1 MNSNSLATQL
11 GRNFAVLPSGAIMI
25 RILAVTFVLAAGLA
39 FGTLASP
46 SEAKAFGPHCQAYLN
61 KPLYVAALKTV
72 ARNMQYSL
80 EQLCSLE
87 RILAVE
93 VQHTN
98 LIDENQRPIPHTW
111 VTLHYNEYSCQYF
124 VRDADKVVT
133 KKNCYNTF

>member
-1 MNSNSLATQL
+1 
-11 GRNFAVLPSGAIMI
+11 MI
-25 RILAVTFVLAAGLA
+25 RFKFSSLRLQAAVIVAAAGLI
-39 FGTLASP
+39 TLASP
-46 SEAKAFGPHCQAYLN
+46 QSAQAFGPHCEAYLS
-61 KPLYVAALKTV
+61 KPLYVSALKTV
-72 ARNMQYSL
+72 ARNMLYTP

-87 RILAVE
+87 RIMAVE

-98 LIDENQRPIPHTW
+98 LLDENQRPIPHTW